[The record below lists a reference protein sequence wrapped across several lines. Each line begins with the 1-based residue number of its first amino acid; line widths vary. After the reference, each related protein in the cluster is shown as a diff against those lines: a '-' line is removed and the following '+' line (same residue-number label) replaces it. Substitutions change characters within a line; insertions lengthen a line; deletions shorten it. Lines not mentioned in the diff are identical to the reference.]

1 MAKPRDLS
9 RLLQCVFFFL
19 FLNDSVSGF
28 HVGKVLPQRKSFPSE
43 LNSSVRSEGNDVNKK
58 NMMSDDDRRGFLLLT
73 ASSSI
78 GVLGAAVAKTRS
90 SSGGVSF
97 LTDSKITE
105 KNGGG
110 KNNAIFAGGE
120 PYIVK
125 SMDKVLQIID
135 SSCDRSFLHA
145 VVSSDYKF
153 LYRGSTNNN
162 NEEEKEFPSIHSQEP
177 FDLLQE
183 DTYGS
188 KEALAF
194 FQNVEETLK
203 DEKVKPSNGHLAVTS
218 SKTALEW
225 GDTAVS
231 IWPLVVNTEKNDKKI
246 DDRDNGVHFAWFQDK
261 KLFYPRSAAS
271 ISRGEM
277 IIDGVDCGK
286 ENLEDALRVEN
297 CEILFSANTFLAVPA
312 KFDQD
317 LRNALKSSF
326 IM

>member
-1 MAKPRDLS
+1 MAKLKDLS
-9 RLLQCVFFFL
+9 CLLQCLFFSL
-19 FLNDSVSGF
+19 FLNGSVSGF
-28 HVGKVLPQRKSFPSE
+28 YVGKVLPQRKSFPSE
-43 LNSSVRSEGNDVNKK
+43 LNSSVRSEGNGVNK
-58 NMMSDDDRRGFLLLT
+58 NMISDDDRRGFLLLT

-97 LTDSKITE
+97 STDSKITE
-105 KNGGG
+105 KNDDG
-110 KNNAIFAGGE
+110 NSALSAGGE

-153 LYRGSTNNN
+153 LYRGSTNT
-162 NEEEKEFPSIHSQEP
+162 NEEEEEFPSIHSQEP

-194 FQNVEETLK
+194 FQNVEDTLK

-218 SKTALEW
+218 SKNALEW
-225 GDTAVS
+225 GNTAVS
-231 IWPLVVNTEKNDKKI
+231 IWPLVVNTEKNNEKI

-261 KLFYPRSAAS
+261 KLFYPRSVS
-271 ISRGEM
+271 TISRGEM